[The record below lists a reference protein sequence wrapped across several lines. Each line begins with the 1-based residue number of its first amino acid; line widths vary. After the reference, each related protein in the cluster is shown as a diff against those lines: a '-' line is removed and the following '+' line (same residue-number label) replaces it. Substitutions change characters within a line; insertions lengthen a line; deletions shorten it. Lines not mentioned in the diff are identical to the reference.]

1 MEIKEPVRSTVCDNG
16 TIIDS
21 IKLLT
26 FSTKVRRMEGQ
37 AAPLMENLL
46 EDFHR
51 PPGMNGH

>member
-1 MEIKEPVRSTVCDNG
+1 MEIKEPVQSTVCDNG

-21 IKLLT
+21 IKLLM

-37 AAPLMENLL
+37 AASLMENLL

-51 PPGMNGH
+51 PPGMNGR